1 MAFKL
6 TKLEKVLAAAVG
18 LDVAK
23 PGTSRAAFTRAAQ
36 AAVAV
41 VPRVAP
47 PVARGAVGVSRA
59 ALGGAATLA
68 RRNPAIATGTGL
80 LAAQQ
85 AGLFDPVEEEI
96 RARVDDAVQRAMA
109 PVQVAQTETFRQT
122 LPRVAK
128 RKTSKYSQAVKAGM
142 RAVKQSK
149 FGGKKGKISN
159 AKTTFAAV
167 NKVASAVNRGK
178 KVAKTGLKGVAAR
191 AISKVLPKKKKAAP
205 RKSKIDI
212 TVNR

>member
-6 TKLEKVLAAAVG
+6 TKLEKVLATAVG
-18 LDVAK
+18 LDIAR

-36 AAVAV
+36 AAVATL
-41 VPRVAP
+41 PRVAP

-68 RRNPAIATGTGL
+68 RRNPAAATGLGL

-85 AGLFDPVEEEI
+85 AGAFDPIEEEI

-109 PVQVAQTETFRQT
+109 PVELAQTDIAQQGARS
-122 LPRVAK
+122 VVK
-128 RKTSKYSQAVKAGM
+128 RKVSKYSKAVKAGM
-142 RAVKQSK
+142 AAVKASK

-159 AKTTFAAV
+159 AKSTFATV
-167 NKVASAVNRGK
+167 NKVASAVNKGK
-178 KVAKTGLKGVAAR
+178 KVATKGIRGVAAR
-191 AISKVLPKKKKAAP
+191 AIKGILKK
-205 RKSKIDI
+205 
-212 TVNR
+212 

>member
-18 LDVAK
+18 LDIAR

-36 AAVAV
+36 AAVATL
-41 VPRVAP
+41 PRVAP
-47 PVARGAVGVSRA
+47 PVARGAAGVGRA

-68 RRNPAIATGTGL
+68 RRNPVAATGLGL

-85 AGLFDPVEEEI
+85 AGAFDPIEEEI

-109 PVQVAQTETFRQT
+109 PIELAQTDIAKQGARS
-122 LPRVAK
+122 VAK
-128 RKTSKYSQAVKAGM
+128 RKVSKYSRAIKAGMAAVKA
-142 RAVKQSK
+142 SK
-149 FGGKKGKISN
+149 FGGKKGKITN
-159 AKTTFAAV
+159 AKSTFATV

-178 KVAKTGLKGVAAR
+178 KVANTGIRGVAAR
-191 AISKVLPKKKKAAP
+191 AIRRIL
-205 RKSKIDI
+205 
-212 TVNR
+212 